1 VRPAVA
7 IIRNTLKPPALAACA
22 NPDESWWR
30 RKTGTSGESAVVL
43 SALICLIEQGYSAD
57 EASMT
62 SWVVETT
69 FSTAMLACILV
80 SWMLWHRYKTRL
92 GEKERRWREAQLAQL
107 ESVKERMKEVI
118 DPAQVG
124 YSELPGTPPGRVA

>member
-1 VRPAVA
+1 M
-7 IIRNTLKPPALAACA
+7 
-22 NPDESWWR
+22 
-30 RKTGTSGESAVVL
+30 SAVVL

-57 EASMT
+57 EANMT

-69 FSTAMLACILV
+69 SSTAMLACILL
-80 SWMLWHRYKTRL
+80 SWMLWRRYQAKL

-118 DPAQVG
+118 DPAQVD
-124 YSELPGTPPGRVA
+124 YSKMPGTPPGRVA